1 MFLMPPLLQQRT
13 GKRGITGNFSDTRI
27 YHDFSVR
34 MMTITGESFKN
45 LYPCKPLQGSCLTFS
60 V

>member
-1 MFLMPPLLQQRT
+1 MLPLLQQRT
-13 GKRGITGNFSDTRI
+13 GKRGIITNFSDTRS
-27 YHDFSVR
+27 YHDFTVR

-45 LYPCKPLQGSCLTFS
+45 LYPCKPLQGSCRTFS